1 MKLQIPKLAASFIVA
16 LMFLTGSKSVAQD
29 VKKFEPTFTP
39 FFWGQASV
47 LNDETDGKNS
57 SFQLKRSR
65 IGAKGMVHEKIG
77 YHFMVEGLI
86 SSQETRLLQAW
97 INYKLHPLADIRIG
111 QFKYPFGIEAYPG
124 FINWKFINNSFVT
137 VGFVKELGRKNSG
150 ESSGFF
156 RDVGAQLAGVHKFND
171 SGYSVGYKVMLMNG
185 NGILKTDNNEEKD
198 VVLHTNLGA
207 PLGINFGVSYFKGT
221 FENDTNPSS
230 LDESAFGFD
239 FTWQHKLL
247 AKDFRIQG
255 EYMRA
260 NYKTAA
266 DDIEPWGFY
275 IYGTCF
281 VIPKVEL
288 GLRYDYYESNDK
300 VKGGTDQKRMTLSA
314 GYYVTKYQRIN
325 LNYEVREDDM
335 KYTDNLLAAQFQI
348 AF

>member
-1 MKLQIPKLAASFIVA
+1 M
-16 LMFLTGSKSVAQD
+16 TG
-29 VKKFEPTFTP
+29 
-39 FFWGQASV
+39 
-47 LNDETDGKNS
+47 
-57 SFQLKRSR
+57 
-65 IGAKGMVHEKIG
+65 
-77 YHFMVEGLI
+77 
-86 SSQETRLLQAW
+86 
-97 INYKLHPLADIRIG
+97 
-111 QFKYPFGIEAYPG
+111 GI
-124 FINWKFINNSFVT
+124 T
-137 VGFVKELGRKNSG
+137 KELGRKNTV

-156 RDVGAQLAGVHKFND
+156 RDVGAQLGGVHKFND

-198 VVLHTNLGA
+198 IVLHTNLGA
-207 PLGINFGVSYFKGT
+207 PLGINLGASYFKGT
-221 FENDTNPSS
+221 FENDVALGSF
-230 LDESAFGFD
+230 DETAFAFD

-255 EYMRA
+255 EFMRA

-266 DDIEPWGFY
+266 EDIKPWGFY
-275 IYGTCF
+275 IYGTYF

-288 GLRYDYYESNDK
+288 GLRYDYYDPNDK
-300 VKGGTDQKRMTLSA
+300 VTGGIDQKRVTLSA